1 MAQIPHA
8 ARWQA
13 WERFKIS
20 LAYDSFSRLA
30 LNDNRLD
37 ARYLDDALW
46 IAFRAGWVSASAKA
60 SAAP

>member
-1 MAQIPHA
+1 MGALQNG
-8 ARWQA
+8 
-13 WERFKIS
+13 S

-37 ARYLDDALW
+37 PRYLDDALW

-60 SAAP
+60 SAASTSAV